1 MLEIELKVRVP
12 GLDPVREKLRKMNA
26 LFRGRAQEHD
36 VYYNAPHR
44 DFSKT
49 DEALR
54 VRYVNNSAVVTYKGK
69 KIENYGLKARE
80 EFNTAVENGEVFEQ
94 ILARLGFTRTAN
106 VSKWRETYTLGSAT
120 VSLDDVESLG
130 TFVEI
135 EVISNGGKENALFE
149 IERLKKELGITGEA
163 ILDSYLELLLSRS

>member
-12 GLDPVREKLRKMNA
+12 GLDPVRESLRKMNA
-26 LFRGRAQEHD
+26 RYRGKAHERD

-54 VRYVNNSAVVTYKGK
+54 VRYVNDSAVVTYKGE
-69 KIENYGLKARE
+69 KIKNYGLKARE
-80 EFNTAVENGEVFEQ
+80 EFNTAVESGEVFEQ
-94 ILARLGFTRTAN
+94 ILARLCFTRTAQ
-106 VSKWRETYTLGSAT
+106 VSKWRETYTLGQAT
-120 VSLDDVESLG
+120 VSLDEVEGLG

-135 EVISNGGKENALFE
+135 EVISEGEMNTALPE
-149 IERLKKELGITGEA
+149 IGNLKKELGITGEA